1 MFLCREAKH
10 FLVTPVNSVI
20 RDELQHSFSSGNT
33 SCSRTCD
40 NIKLTLKIAIAHFKE
55 VNLLEFE
62 NSNNRS
68 LATDPLF
75 MIHGQSDVTEIYDN
89 DPSRVCH

>member
-33 SCSRTCD
+33 SCSPTCD

-55 VNLLEFE
+55 VNPLEFE

-68 LATDPLF
+68 LATD
-75 MIHGQSDVTEIYDN
+75 IYFVHD
-89 DPSRVCH
+89 SWTI

>member
-33 SCSRTCD
+33 SCSPTCD

-62 NSNNRS
+62 NRSS
-68 LATDPLF
+68 LATDTLF
-75 MIHGQSDVTEIYDN
+75 MIHEQSDVTEIYDY